1 MRVQLLAFGLSS
13 SKSIFQCNNF
23 LRRASY
29 STFIS
34 YKKSTFVLSK
44 TSTVSSR
51 NMSDGGAWTPSW
63 YKDSW
68 GGNERGGRN
77 QRGAHNRG
85 GGRNQRGGHK
95 PNQRTYQPTGGP
107 SKMTK
112 IESGSKVLSFG
123 AGSKDFL
130 EQLADQRKSV
140 CSSVLEFSFDE
151 RRCRKLSVNREFK
164 ADCGGIVYWM
174 SRDQRVQDNWA
185 LLYAQQLAM
194 KHQVPLY
201 VCFCLVPKSLE
212 ANIRQY
218 GFMLKGLEEVER
230 ELQNLDISFHLLTGY
245 AVDVL
250 PQFVTE
256 MNIGGVVTDF
266 SPLRTPLKWV
276 RDVTAKLPRD
286 VSFVQVDA
294 HNIVPCWETSDKQ
307 EHRAYIIRGKIMD
320 KLPTYLTEF
329 PPVCKHPHPSTS
341 KPEPVDWVSTK
352 ANLEVDRTVAEVTW
366 ATPGSVGGLRQL
378 ELFCKERL
386 EVYAA
391 DRNKPDHEALSD
403 LSPWYHFGHV
413 SVQRSILTV
422 QQFQDEHRQ
431 SVEKYIDEAVIWRE
445 MAENSAYYNPDRYDS
460 LLGAPEWAQETLR
473 NHAGDK
479 RQYIYSREQLEQAR
493 THDDLW
499 NAAQIQMVQEGK
511 MHGFL
516 RMYWAKMILE
526 WTPSPEVALEEAIYL
541 NDKYNLDGRDP
552 NGYAGCMWAIGGLHD
567 RDFQERPIYGK
578 IRFMTYFASKRKFD
592 VPGFVKKYGA
602 KAYK

>member
-68 GGNERGGRN
+68 GGNQGGGRN

-85 GGRNQRGGHK
+85 GGGNGGGGRSQRGGHK

-140 CSSVLEFSFDE
+140 CSSVLEFNFDE

-164 ADCGGIVYWM
+164 PDCGGIVYWM

-194 KHQVPLY
+194 KHKVPLY

-230 ELQNLDISFHLLTGY
+230 ELQNLDISFHLLTGS

-276 RDVTAKLPRD
+276 RDITAKLPRD

-341 KPEPVDWVSTK
+341 NPQPIDWVSIK
-352 ANLEVDRTVAEVTW
+352 DNLEVDRTVAEVTW

-391 DRNKPDHEALSD
+391 DRNKPDHEAQSD

-422 QQFQDEHRQ
+422 QQFQDEHKQ

-445 MAENSAYYNPDRYDS
+445 MAENSAFYNPDRYDS

-526 WTPSPEVALEEAIYL
+526 WTPSPEVAL
-541 NDKYNLDGRDP
+541 
-552 NGYAGCMWAIGGLHD
+552 
-567 RDFQERPIYGK
+567 
-578 IRFMTYFASKRKFD
+578 
-592 VPGFVKKYGA
+592 
-602 KAYK
+602 